1 MDEENKTEEA
11 VEEIGKKAGQSALNK
26 TKKAAKVAI
35 KHIARLIGHAIV
47 SIVTALL
54 PYILVAIAV
63 IALFSG
69 IAYVLELFD
78 AEDATNTVYQE
89 FGLVDSKG
97 DIANIVE
104 IKSDSKGY
112 HLEFN
117 DDVEKK
123 LDSVLEKMK
132 KENSTIEVKDK
143 ETLKKFLIAE
153 VKTKFPNLG
162 GEEDDKTK
170 FQGTINI
177 KRITAN
183 KTMGEAKKADK
194 KEVTLK
200 YVDSGTFDG
209 YVNNNDKKALDVFT
223 LDDKK
228 NIITATWS
236 YKKETGKDAEVKIEK
251 NSAMDYR
258 TVTAKYTMPFEYPLF
273 FLIDGAAEDFCSGLA
288 ELAMK
293 SSLEI
298 AVVDDVT
305 NIKTTIKEYIK
316 EEKKEVTTTTE
327 EKEDGTKEEKKDE
340 KTTVVDDGTKPKTET
355 VIDQENVST
364 KIMLS
369 QVDSWALKNK
379 TTINMQSNETI
390 GEEQSKTD
398 APVVTTTTDESEN
411 KKTETTTTKTKTTK
425 TKIDEYNNKF
435 DITKNEVED
444 NTEKFVELYK
454 KYKDNLDTNI
464 LPDWLFEIME
474 NNEKTKDLI
483 ELTKY
488 LLYKATGKDYGVK
501 DLNDIDLVDW
511 SEDGDGEVVGKGF
524 WWPIGSKET
533 TVENGKTFA
542 SGSPEIPHGTH
553 VVRGGRSKGWSTQDH
568 LKTTGEA
575 LDISSAGAG
584 DNHYNIISM
593 AKGTVERANDGYPST
608 GPNDDNGGMGNCVY
622 VRYPNNILVRYM
634 HMYPG
639 SITVK
644 AGDTVDYGQVIGKMG
659 NSGQSYGTHLHIDMW
674 IGAENSSGGQDVAAY
689 LDATDPRPSE
699 RRARSFTDDAN
710 VQLAHDYIAQWEFVT
725 AYKYLYTNE
734 YDNSYEKDFTIRMGI
749 TKDKKYFKCFE
760 DYGLNNGTR
769 NFGFG
774 ILHYQNGV
782 YNNVALYAK
791 YGVNIKEEKYKNVGT
806 LLDVDIVEKV
816 AMDIIANNRNY
827 IIKTAKNAG
836 VTFNDN
842 QLNALTYLAHKAPA
856 YIPRVVNAYK
866 QYGDTETFANY
877 CWNIYGVTQYKDWTS
892 ALWNVFHNGVY
903 KTRLGET
910 IDLSKYSSR
919 GSGVEKGKEGSEY
932 GYKKV
937 YQSSSGKSYKLYIQ
951 GMYSHVPYWNG
962 TVCNTGCGPTSA
974 AIILSGFGRNDTPET
989 VARSY
994 AANGS
999 WYGECLFFRNRG
1011 FKAEQGGIDWNKAIS
1026 HLKQGNPMVVS
1037 INRAIYL
1044 NGHYYDGHYI
1054 TFLDI
1059 DEKNNKIYIGDPNE
1073 AGNGWFK
1080 IDFLKNSGAFG
1091 QFFYVSK

>member
-11 VEEIGKKAGQSALNK
+11 VKGVGKKVGEAALDK

-35 KHIARLIGHAIV
+35 KHIARLIGQAIV

-78 AEDATNTVYQE
+78 AEDATNAVYQE

-97 DIANIVE
+97 DLSNIVE

-112 HLEFN
+112 HLEFK

-123 LDSVLEKMK
+123 LDNILETMK
-132 KENSTIEVKDK
+132 KSNSTIDVKNI

-162 GEEDDKTK
+162 GEEDDKEK
-170 FQGTINI
+170 FQGTITI

-183 KTMGEAKKADK
+183 KDMGEAKKAEQ

-209 YVNNNDKKALDVFT
+209 YVNNNDKKALEVFT

-236 YKKETGKDAEVKIEK
+236 YRKETGKDAEVKIEK

-258 TVTAKYTMPFEYPLF
+258 TVTAKFTMPFEYPLF
-273 FLIDGAAEDFCSGLA
+273 FLIDGAEEDFCSGLA

-316 EEKKEVTTTTE
+316 EEKKEVITTTE
-327 EKEDGTKEEKKDE
+327 EKEDGKKEEKKEE

-398 APVVTTTTDESEN
+398 NPEVTTTTDNSEN

-425 TKIDEYNNKF
+425 TKVDEYNNKF

-444 NTEKFVELYK
+444 NTKKFVELYK
-454 KYKDNLDTNI
+454 KHKDNLDTNI

-474 NNEKTKDLI
+474 NNEKTKDLV

-488 LLYKATGKDYGVK
+488 LLYKATDKNYGVTK
-501 DLNDIDLVDW
+501 LNGIKLFDFP
-511 SEDGDGEVVGKGF
+511 EEETGDVVGKGY

-553 VVRGGRSKGWSTQDH
+553 VARGGRSRGWSTIDH

-593 AKGTVERANDGYPST
+593 AKGTVERADDGYPST
-608 GPNDDNGGMGNCVY
+608 GQKQDNGGMGNCVY
-622 VRYPNNILVRYM
+622 IRYPNNILVRYM

-644 AGDTVDYGQVIGKMG
+644 VGDTVDYGQVIGKMG
-659 NSGQSYGTHLHIDMW
+659 NSGDSSGTHLHVDMW
-674 IGAENSSGGQDVAAY
+674 IGDANGSGGQDVAQY
-689 LDATDPRPSE
+689 LDPTDPRPSE
-699 RRARSFTDDAN
+699 RKTTVFTEDENILKCFA
-710 VQLAHDYIAQWEFVT
+710 YIGLWENGYVF
-725 AYKYLYTNE
+725 KYLYSNE
-734 YDNSYEKDFTIRMGI
+734 YDNLYDTNDWRAAYIKRGI
-749 TKDKKYFKCFE
+749 TKDKKYFKCIE
-760 DYGLNNGTR
+760 DDSSGNGTR

-774 ILHYQNGV
+774 ILHYWKGT
-782 YNNVALYAK
+782 YNNVELYSK
-791 YGVNIKEEKYKNVGT
+791 YGVNIKEEKYKNEGT
-806 LLDVDIVEKV
+806 PLDVDIVNKV
-816 AMDIIANNRNY
+816 NFDVLKINRKDIIQ
-827 IIKTAKNAG
+827 TAKNAG
-836 VTFNDN
+836 VTFNDD

-856 YIPRVVNAYK
+856 YIPSVVNAYK
-866 QYGDTETFANY
+866 QYGRTETFAQY
-877 CWNIYGVTQYKDWTS
+877 CFNIYGVAGKKDWTN
-892 ALWNVFHNGVY
+892 AWWNLFTKGEYKDLNG
-903 KTRLGET
+903 KI
-910 IDLSKYSSR
+910 IDLNYYFS
-919 GSGVEKGKEGSEY
+919 KGKGSAKN
-932 GYKKV
+932 GKKV
-937 YQSSSGKSYKLYIQ
+937 AQSGDGYSYVYDVGNMKYKLYEQ
-951 GMYSHVPYWNG
+951 WTGSYMYYPYSSDNIWG
-962 TVCNTGCGPTSA
+962 SGCGPSCVSIIVSGSNPNVTPKTVITDCTSVTA
-974 AIILSGFGRNDTPET
+974 SQGACTLGAVKGYLEHYGFSATWKSGGASSADKTDIIN
-989 VARSY
+989 
-994 AANGS
+994 N
-999 WYGECLFFRNRG
+999 
-1011 FKAEQGGIDWNKAIS
+1011 
-1026 HLKQGNPMVVS
+1026 LKQGKQIILLISGGKVS
-1037 INRAIYL
+1037 ILGGSSWTYNNRTLYNFIR
-1044 NGHYYDGHYI
+1044 N
-1054 TFLDI
+1054 
-1059 DEKNNKIYIGDPNE
+1059 
-1073 AGNGWFK
+1073 
-1080 IDFLKNSGAFG
+1080 
-1091 QFFYVSK
+1091 

>member
-11 VEEIGKKAGQSALNK
+11 VEEIGKKAGESALNK

-228 NIITATWS
+228 NIITTTWS

-273 FLIDGAAEDFCSGLA
+273 FLIDGAAEDFSSGLA
-288 ELAMK
+288 DLAMK

-398 APVVTTTTDESEN
+398 EPVVDKKTDSSEN
-411 KKTETTTTKTKTTK
+411 KQTETTTTKTKTTK

-454 KYKDNLDTNI
+454 KHKDNLDTNI

-488 LLYKATGKDYGVK
+488 LLYKATNKNYGVTS
-501 DLNDIDLVDW
+501 LNDIDLVDF
-511 SEDGDGEVVGKGF
+511 GD
-524 WWPIGSKET
+524 ET
-533 TVENGKTFA
+533 
-542 SGSPEIPHGTH
+542 SPEI
-553 VVRGGRSKGWSTQDH
+553 
-568 LKTTGEA
+568 
-575 LDISSAGAG
+575 I
-584 DNHYNIISM
+584 
-593 AKGTVERANDGYPST
+593 
-608 GPNDDNGGMGNCVY
+608 
-622 VRYPNNILVRYM
+622 
-634 HMYPG
+634 
-639 SITVK
+639 
-644 AGDTVDYGQVIGKMG
+644 YG
-659 NSGQSYGTHLHIDMW
+659 
-674 IGAENSSGGQDVAAY
+674 
-689 LDATDPRPSE
+689 
-699 RRARSFTDDAN
+699 DAN

-734 YDNSYEKDFTIRMGI
+734 YDNSYDKDFTISMGI

-816 AMDIIANNRNY
+816 AMDIIASNRNY
-827 IIKTAKNAG
+827 IIQTAKNAG

-1037 INRAIYL
+1037 INRAISL

>member
-1 MDEENKTEEA
+1 MDEENKTEEV
-11 VEEIGKKAGQSALNK
+11 VEKIGKKAGESALNK

-54 PYILVAIAV
+54 PYILAAIVV
-63 IALFSG
+63 ITLFSG

-78 AEDATNTVYQE
+78 AEDATNTVYE
-89 FGLVDSKG
+89 AFGLVDSKG
-97 DIANIVE
+97 DLANIVE

-117 DDVEKK
+117 TDVEKK
-123 LDSVLEKMK
+123 LDSVLEEMK
-132 KENSTIEVKDK
+132 KKNSTIEVKDK

-170 FQGTINI
+170 FQGTITI

-183 KTMGEAKKADK
+183 KNMGEAKKADK

-236 YKKETGKDAEVKIEK
+236 YRKETGKDAEIKIEK

-273 FLIDGAAEDFCSGLA
+273 FLIDGADEEFCSGLA

-316 EEKKEVTTTTE
+316 EEKKEVITTTE
-327 EKEDGTKEEKKDE
+327 EKEDGTKEEKKEE
-340 KTTVVDDGTKPKTET
+340 KTTIVDDGTKPRTET

-364 KIMLS
+364 KILLS
-369 QVDSWALKNK
+369 KVDSWALKNK

-398 APVVTTTTDESEN
+398 NPEVTTTIDNSEN

-435 DITKNEVED
+435 DISKNEVED
-444 NTEKFVELYK
+444 NTKKFVELYK
-454 KYKDNLDTNI
+454 KYKDNLNTNI

-474 NNEKTKDLI
+474 NNEKTKDLV

-488 LLYKATGKDYGVK
+488 LLYKATNKDYGVTN
-501 DLNDIDLVDW
+501 LNGINLVDW
-511 SEDGDGEVVGKGF
+511 PEEDEKQVFSITGSTMTKEEFLETIKKYAGSENYKKYLVNNAETIYKICIENNINPAYAFAYACEKTNNGDEESCQKDNNLFG
-524 WWPIGSKET
+524 IKE
-533 TVENGKTFA
+533 
-542 SGSPEIPHGTH
+542 
-553 VVRGGRSKGWSTQDH
+553 
-568 LKTTGEA
+568 
-575 LDISSAGAG
+575 
-584 DNHYNIISM
+584 
-593 AKGTVERANDGYPST
+593 
-608 GPNDDNGGMGNCVY
+608 DNGQYKKYKNPEESVKDFCTKNKNTTNTVVTDKNIENVAKNIFGNKIY
-622 VRYPNNILVRYM
+622 TTTNTIN
-634 HMYPG
+634 G
-639 SITVK
+639 
-644 AGDTVDYGQVIGKMG
+644 
-659 NSGQSYGTHLHIDMW
+659 
-674 IGAENSSGGQDVAAY
+674 
-689 LDATDPRPSE
+689 
-699 RRARSFTDDAN
+699 DAN
-710 VQLAHDYIAQWEFVT
+710 VRLAHDYIAQWEFVT
-725 AYKYLYTNE
+725 LYKYLYTNQ
-734 YDNSYEKDFTIRMGI
+734 YDNSYDKDPYISHGI

-760 DYGLNNGTR
+760 DIGLYNGTR

-791 YGVNIKEEKYKNVGT
+791 YGVNIKEEKYKNEGT

-827 IIKTAKNAG
+827 IIQTAKNAG

-866 QYGDTETFANY
+866 QYGDTEQFAQY

-892 ALWNVFHNGVY
+892 ALWNVFHNGIY

-910 IDLSKYSSR
+910 IDLSKYTN
-919 GSGVEKGKEGSEY
+919 SGTGTEKSKEGSEY

-937 YQSSSGKSYKLYIQ
+937 YQSSSGKNYKLYIQ

-974 AIILSGFGRNDTPET
+974 AIILSGFGTNDTPET

-1037 INRAIYL
+1037 INRSIYL
-1044 NGHYYDGHYI
+1044 NGHYYDGHFI